1 MSIVKH
7 ILDRFSSMEG
17 NRGTWNA
24 HWQEIADYMFPNHS
38 SFEGQDSPGI
48 KRMTKVFDSTPIHAN
63 EMLAAGLH
71 GRMTNPATQWFEL
84 KYKDKRL
91 NNDREA
97 SIWLSEAQRIQYEEM
112 QNAKTAFT
120 SHMNELYL
128 EYCAFGNGV
137 LYISENSDKD
147 GVLYKSIPLSTAH
160 ITENEDGIV
169 DTLYRLI
176 SMSVSKIVLKFGI
189 DNVSDKVSK
198 KYAAGKFDD
207 LEDVIHAVEPR
218 IISKH
223 KSKNQLKFISI
234 YVEKSQKH
242 LLRDGGFEEFPYA
255 VPRYYKASGE
265 VYARG
270 PGTTA
275 LPDSKMLNQMM
286 KTTLVAAEKAVDPPM
301 QVPNDTFIKPIRT
314 VPGGIN
320 FFDPTSKHRAEPLYN
335 GANAMI
341 GMEFMQ
347 EIRERI
353 RIIFFNDQ
361 MQLGRRPEMTATEVI
376 QRTEDMMRMMGPIL
390 GRMQAEALNTIINR
404 TFNILLKQRKF
415 PDLPAILRQEGA
427 DIEIAYTSA
436 IAKAQR
442 QLESSGLA
450 RLLESLNLFISQ
462 DPSILQRFDTDE
474 MLEAMV
480 DLHGIRPS
488 FLKPI
493 KEHQQNIKDQ
503 NEALS
508 TQQSVDTMKTGSEA
522 GLNLARAGEISGGI

>member
-1 MSIVKH
+1 
-7 ILDRFSSMEG
+7 
-17 NRGTWNA
+17 
-24 HWQEIADYMFPNHS
+24 
-38 SFEGQDSPGI
+38 
-48 KRMTKVFDSTPIHAN
+48 
-63 EMLAAGLH
+63 
-71 GRMTNPATQWFEL
+71 
-84 KYKDKRL
+84 
-91 NNDREA
+91 
-97 SIWLSEAQRIQYEEM
+97 
-112 QNAKTAFT
+112 
-120 SHMNELYL
+120 
-128 EYCAFGNGV
+128 
-137 LYISENSDKD
+137 
-147 GVLYKSIPLSTAH
+147 
-160 ITENEDGIV
+160 
-169 DTLYRLI
+169 
-176 SMSVSKIVLKFGI
+176 
-189 DNVSDKVSK
+189 
-198 KYAAGKFDD
+198 
-207 LEDVIHAVEPR
+207 
-218 IISKH
+218 
-223 KSKNQLKFISI
+223 
-234 YVEKSQKH
+234 
-242 LLRDGGFEEFPYA
+242 
-255 VPRYYKASGE
+255 
-265 VYARG
+265 
-270 PGTTA
+270 
-275 LPDSKMLNQMM
+275 MLNQMM
-286 KTTLVAAEKAVDPPM
+286 KTTLVAAEKAVDPPL

-415 PDLPAILRQEGA
+415 PELPAILKQEGA
-427 DIEIAYTSA
+427 DIEINYTSA

-493 KEHQQNIKDQ
+493 EEHRQNMEDQ
-503 NEALS
+503 NEAMS
-508 TQQSVDTMKTGSEA
+508 AQQSVDTMKTGSEA